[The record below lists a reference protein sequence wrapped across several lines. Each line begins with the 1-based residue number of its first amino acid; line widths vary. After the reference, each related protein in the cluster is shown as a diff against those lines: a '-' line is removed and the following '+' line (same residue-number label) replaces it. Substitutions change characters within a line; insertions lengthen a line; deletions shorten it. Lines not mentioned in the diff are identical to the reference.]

1 MSFRVR
7 SYIISPKTLVMVIVG
22 AGVLGMLVQQVY
34 TNPYSTAIPP
44 LLICGGIVGWGVR
57 NETQFPAPI
66 TISDKG
72 LVSSYVLVA
81 AGALVAYASTGFH
94 RPYDLPIVLL
104 LLYVVTLVC
113 VFMLERA
120 DVAVTLVALTGVLH
134 RGFVYYSSSVQVGL
148 DPLFHTTVAAAIR
161 DTAQLSP
168 LAYSKYW
175 YAPFFHLLT
184 AATSGG
190 LGVSIRDAAFLT
202 TILATVVPVV
212 AIAIFLGRVW
222 DPHVGALGA
231 FLFVASRLSVEQT
244 ANTGPE
250 SLGIMLFVL
259 LVVLAISYLEYGS
272 RSRSTLFAFG
282 VVLLVLV
289 FTHQFSLFVTAL
301 AISVYTGVQVLWR
314 GQPGRREVT
323 LWGLLVSAVAFQTS
337 ITKYDGP
344 AGGGEPF
351 LVEVAG
357 GILTDLTTS
366 VSRGGRVE
374 SLPHLRDV
382 TLSGAD
388 SSGLPLVL
396 SLAILYGF
404 AVAGAVYWISQDRE
418 FHMRTGFGLGIVVTT
433 LSVIGLGTPLIGMNA
448 LLPGRWFLYLVPLL
462 AIFAAP
468 GLAMTASAGGRL
480 LSLRRSDRGSAVL
493 AVALVLTV
501 PYLLF
506 AIGSVATSVD
516 GPYFDGAPGAARAGT
531 NATEADLY
539 RFLDQH
545 GPGEELPARGA
556 ENPYDESRPNIVADH
571 VARQVLSR
579 QYQQPAVYYK
589 TDIGDDGSVYDTNAL
604 LVHRAYARTSHVS
617 YDIEYLDEE
626 YRVFGPLPTPDHPQV
641 VYSNGPD
648 RVLFVN
654 QSSPD

>member
-7 SYIISPKTLVMVIVG
+7 SYIVSPKALVLVIVG

-34 TNPYSTAIPP
+34 SNPYSTAIPP

-57 NETQFPAPI
+57 NEAEFHAPI
-66 TISDKG
+66 TVSDRG
-72 LVSSYVLVA
+72 LVISYVLVA
-81 AGALVAYASTGFH
+81 AGVLVAYASTGFH
-94 RPYDLPIVLL
+94 RPFDLPVLLL
-104 LLYVVTLVC
+104 LLYVVTLAC

-120 DVAVTLVALTGVLH
+120 DVAVALVALTGVLH

-148 DPLFHTTVAAAIR
+148 DPLFHTSVAAAIR
-161 DTAQLSP
+161 DTAQLTP

-190 LGVSIRDAAFLT
+190 LGVSVRDAAFLT
-202 TILATVVPVV
+202 TIIATVVPVV
-212 AIAIFLGRVW
+212 TIAIVLGRIW
-222 DPHVGALGA
+222 QPHVGALGA

-250 SLGIMLFVL
+250 SLGITLFVL
-259 LVVLAISYLEYGS
+259 LLALAISYLEYGTD
-272 RSRSTLFAFG
+272 SRSTLFAFG
-282 VVLLVLV
+282 VTLLVLV
-289 FTHQFSLFVTAL
+289 FTHQFSLFVAAL

-314 GQPGRREVT
+314 GRPGRREIT

-404 AVAGAVYWISQDRE
+404 AVAGAIYWISQDRE
-418 FHMRTGFGLGIVVTT
+418 FHVRTGLGLGVVVTT
-433 LSVIGLGTPLIGMNA
+433 LSAIGLGTPLLGMNA

-468 GLAMTASAGGRL
+468 GVAMTASAGARL
-480 LSLRRSDRGSAVL
+480 LSGRRASRGSVVL
-493 AVALVLTV
+493 SVALVLAL

-516 GPYFDGAPGAARAGT
+516 GPYFDDAPGAARAAT

-556 ENPYDESRPNIVADH
+556 ENPYDDSRTNIVADH
-571 VARQVLSR
+571 VAKQVISR
-579 QYQQPAVYYK
+579 HYHQPAVYYK
-589 TDIGDDGSVYDTNAL
+589 THVGDSGPAYETNAL
-604 LVHRAYARTSHVS
+604 LVHRAYARTPHVS

-626 YRVFGPLPTPDHPQV
+626 YRVFGPLPTPKHPQI

-654 QSSPD
+654 QSSSD